1 MAVLI
6 KRFRVRYNGVVY
18 GPGQPGGQILAGLS
32 EEEEARL
39 IAGSNGAIEAYVSIQ
54 VPENE
59 PSGNDAGGEDPPA
72 DDEVVGG
79 DAAGPGADR
88 EDGEGDAAPSEEE
101 LALPTV
107 DPTELIKPK
116 NGKRR

>member
-18 GPGQPGGQILAGLS
+18 GPDQPGGQILAGLS
-32 EEEEARL
+32 EDEEARL
-39 IAGSNGAIEAYVSIQ
+39 ITSSNGTIEAYVPVQ

-59 PSGNDAGGEDPPA
+59 PLGNDAGGEDPPA
-72 DDEVVGG
+72 DDDDEVGGG

-88 EDGEGDAAPSEEE
+88 EDGEGEEE

-116 NGKRR
+116 KGKRR